1 MPRYFIDTDDDVLAV
16 RDQTG
21 QDFPDR
27 WAARDAAHRVLPDMV
42 RQTVPDGERRTF
54 SARVRDETGTVLYV
68 ATLSFVGAWTVAPP
82 PP

>member
-1 MPRYFIDTDDDVLAV
+1 MPRYFIDTDDEVLAV
-16 RDQTG
+16 
-21 QDFPDR
+21 
-27 WAARDAAHRVLPDMV
+27 RDAAHRVLPDRV

-82 PP
+82 RR